1 MDERL
6 STMTFSCFPTC
17 MRAIPE
23 LDQWHLSPFSFLLL
37 SNKPD
42 HLTSLLSPYDL
53 FPLYVE
59 YNARPPW
66 SSPSLPLQH
75 HLLLIVPLLT
85 MPQPHS
91 FFSNPHPRIGMF
103 INFREREVRGG
114 ERERSMWEGNIDWLP
129 PGHTLD
135 WTLNIGMCPDSE
147 SNLQPFGVWD
157 DAPINCATWP
167 GPSQPHC

>member
-103 INFREREVRGG
+103 IDFREREVRGG
-114 ERERSMWEGNIDWLP
+114 ERERSMWEGNMERGVVASCTCPNW
-129 PGHTLD
+129 PGIKPTTQV
-135 WTLNIGMCPDSE
+135 WTLNSNWTCHLLARGMMM
-147 SNLQPFGVWD
+147 LQP
-157 DAPINCATWP
+157 T
-167 GPSQPHC
+167 